1 MQPVSAAD
9 HRKGLLSLHGAI
21 LLFGGTALFS
31 QLISL
36 TALDITIIRC
46 FVAAITL
53 LMLLQLRHER
63 IRLSSWRDYGLALL
77 LGLLMASHWVTYFA
91 GMQYAGVAIGVIA
104 LYTYPLMTVLI
115 EPLLHRQL
123 PPPMDALMGFIG
135 LFGLWLIAGN
145 TGTEQ
150 HPHILTGVFTGVLSA
165 LLFTARNLLYKYK
178 FAHCSGA
185 QAMFYQTLIGGFVL
199 VAWLSDDWQHIGA
212 LDWTYLLLLGSVFT
226 ALSHA
231 FFTTSL
237 RYLKAKTVGL
247 ISCLHPVYSTALA
260 VLVLAEVPTWRTVAG
275 GALVLSA
282 AAYETLHGHKRA
294 LR

>member
-1 MQPVSAAD
+1 MNQVTAAE

-21 LLFGGTALFS
+21 LLFGATALFS
-31 QLISL
+31 QLINL

-46 FVAAITL
+46 FIAALTL
-53 LMLLQLRHER
+53 VLLLQLRHER
-63 IRLSSWRDYGLALL
+63 IRLHSWRDYGLAII
-77 LGLLMASHWVTYFA
+77 LGLLLATHWVTYFA

-104 LYTYPLMTVLI
+104 LYTYPLITVLI

-123 PPPMDALMGFIG
+123 PHPMDALMGFVG
-135 LFGLWLIAGN
+135 LLGLWLIAGN
-145 TGTEQ
+145 TATET
-150 HPHILTGVFTGVLSA
+150 HPHIITGVLSGVLSA

-178 FAHCSGA
+178 FAHVGGA
-185 QAMFYQTLIGGFVL
+185 QAMFYQSLVGGVL
-199 VAWLSDDWQHIGA
+199 LLAWLSDDWQQIGS
-212 LDWTYLLLLGSVFT
+212 LDWSYLILLGVVFT

-231 FFTTSL
+231 FYSTSL

-260 VLVLAEVPTWRTVAG
+260 VLILAEMPTWRTIAG

-282 AAYETLHGHKRA
+282 AAYETLYGHKRVQS
-294 LR
+294 